1 MHPIPVSGTQRLAN
15 ATGSLVRIMLP
26 FGALGWTRTNNF
38 RVRNAVLFPL
48 SYESNQT
55 RGTNG
60 ICTHTAAVTM
70 PDATFTTWSLEMVTR
85 QGIEPCSPGWN
96 VSLAVTR
103 GNQFHQLP
111 EEEVGLRMA

>member
-1 MHPIPVSGTQRLAN
+1 MLA
-15 ATGSLVRIMLP
+15 
-26 FGALGWTRTNNF
+26 
-38 RVRNAVLFPL
+38 LFPL

-85 QGIEPCSPGWN
+85 QGIEPCSPDWKPGTSPTMFTRVAAAGASHPSLRLFKSVLSC
-96 VSLAVTR
+96 VSYTAIPKMVAMTRLAR
-103 GNQFHQLP
+103 ALLLGPN
-111 EEEVGLRMA
+111 